1 MKDLKKARPSVHASL
16 SSLSELRVKENS
28 CINKAKEVESALQVR
43 VTSITQLQESIKRL
57 QVELTSQ
64 QEISSALQA
73 QLKGVT
79 AERNSLKKEI
89 EKLKGDLGALSDLD
103 FSLEN
108 FSFLTN
114 IF

>member
-1 MKDLKKARPSVHASL
+1 
-16 SSLSELRVKENS
+16 
-28 CINKAKEVESALQVR
+28 VR

-64 QEISSALQA
+64 QEVSSALQF
-73 QLKGVT
+73 QIEGFI

-89 EKLKGDLGALSDLD
+89 EKLEGELGALSDPK

-108 FSFLTN
+108 FSSLTS
-114 IF
+114 IL